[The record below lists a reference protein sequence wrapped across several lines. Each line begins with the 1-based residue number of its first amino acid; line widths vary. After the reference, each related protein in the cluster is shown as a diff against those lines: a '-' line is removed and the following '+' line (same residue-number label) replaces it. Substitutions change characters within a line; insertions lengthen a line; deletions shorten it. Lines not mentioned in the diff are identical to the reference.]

1 MNIKRGILISIALYA
16 ATMIV
21 GIILTI
27 IANINPQTPQNIPT
41 IYWIITIITTV
52 LLTCLASI
60 WYFSKAKRNAKE
72 GFKLGL
78 TFVVVGFALDI
89 LFFFTQDN
97 ALEIMK
103 QYYTSI
109 SFYLVLALVVVSAIF
124 IGSRHTAHHEK
135 AEVKATAKKK
145 RK

>member
-1 MNIKRGILISIALYA
+1 
-16 ATMIV
+16 MIV

-27 IANINPQTPQNIPT
+27 IANINIQSPQNIPT

-72 GFKLGL
+72 GFKLGI
-78 TFVVVGFALDI
+78 TFIVVGFILDI
-89 LFFFTQDN
+89 LFFFTQEN
-97 ALEIMK
+97 AATIMK
-103 QYYTSI
+103 QYYTST
-109 SFYLVLALVVVSAIF
+109 SFYLVLALVIVSAIF
-124 IGSRHTAHHEK
+124 IGSRNTTHSEK
-135 AEVKATAKKK
+135 KEEVKISKKKK